1 MINHVCDPSI
11 LKTKEYFNE
20 PTEFNFLEV
29 IPNDIEKEI
38 KNLGS
43 PKKGRFKNIIPKSL
57 KKAPDICSSLL

>member
-38 KNLGS
+38 KNLRS
-43 PKKGRFKNIIPKSL
+43 LKMLRFKNITTKSL
-57 KKAPDICSSLL
+57 KEAPDMCSSLL